1 MRGSVIASSLLVRPL
16 SVSSVVGRERC
27 RLLLI
32 GLFKFGSLK
41 KSPEAPLPNSI
52 VFRSRHRE
60 QYGDSEAMP
69 NEENDLVWPYSRN
82 RITHSSRR
90 LNAVPELPGNVGR
103 SKTVA
108 KATFLLTVDCDEVL

>member
-1 MRGSVIASSLLVRPL
+1 
-16 SVSSVVGRERC
+16 
-27 RLLLI
+27 
-32 GLFKFGSLK
+32 
-41 KSPEAPLPNSI
+41 
-52 VFRSRHRE
+52 
-60 QYGDSEAMP
+60 MP